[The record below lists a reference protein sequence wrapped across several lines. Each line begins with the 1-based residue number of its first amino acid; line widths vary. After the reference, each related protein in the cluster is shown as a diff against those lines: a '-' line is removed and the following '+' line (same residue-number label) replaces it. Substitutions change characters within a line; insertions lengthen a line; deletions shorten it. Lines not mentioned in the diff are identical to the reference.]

1 MNLLVVTNDFDVSV
15 SPEALELKAFKALVT
30 RDKGSKGD
38 ADGRKKYRAKK
49 EFAFIYHMVSADSP
63 YSGFEKSKRQ
73 NTLIKDLFG
82 EEEWKMDAEVLE
94 ALNLYQR
101 ITTTGAIRVLQT
113 LRDSLNTTDD
123 VIQKLITNIQE
134 RIKSEDYKKIVTN
147 RVGTPISGISLIMDD
162 LTSLIK
168 LSNEIPKT
176 LDVIEK
182 QEEKAKLE
190 KKENSGRA
198 KGGKSIGDRE
208 R

>member
-1 MNLLVVTNDFDVSV
+1 M
-15 SPEALELKAFKALVT
+15 
-30 RDKGSKGD
+30 
-38 ADGRKKYRAKK
+38 KKYKT
-49 EFAFIYHMVSADSP
+49 M
-63 YSGFEKSKRQ
+63 
-73 NTLIKDLFG
+73 
-82 EEEWKMDAEVLE
+82 
-94 ALNLYQR
+94 
-101 ITTTGAIRVLQT
+101 RVYA
-113 LRDSLNTTDD
+113 
-123 VIQKLITNIQE
+123 
-134 RIKSEDYKKIVTN
+134 EDYKKIVTN